1 MITREQFIEKVNSF
15 NLGEELTN
23 KCIEYYD
30 NPSKSTSKEKVIDE
44 ASAEDLVKTVNKWY
58 GIKYSTKERKP
69 RTKKNTVKL
78 ETLLQQINEITDSV
92 IATNDEDDMD
102 DLSSCLT
109 ANVNKLG
116 AELDKIKQA
125 YFNEKNA
132 IENAIKEFNKKHDV
146 NFYLSF
152 KVTEETTEE

>member
-58 GIKYSTKERKP
+58 GIKNSTKEKKP
-69 RTKKNTVKL
+69 RTKKVDIQGKL
-78 ETLLQQINEITDSV
+78 DELNSFVDSIIANANEDEMNNL
-92 IATNDEDDMD
+92 IAALNEASTKVGKVLE
-102 DLSSCLT
+102 
-109 ANVNKLG
+109 
-116 AELDKIKQA
+116 EIDKKNQEEYNNIIK
-125 YFNEKNA
+125 
-132 IENAIKEFNKKHDV
+132 AIKEFNKKNNTNYNLV
-146 NFYLSF
+146 N
-152 KVTEETTEE
+152 KID

>member
-58 GIKYSTKERKP
+58 GIKNSTKEKKP
-69 RTKKNTVKL
+69 RTKKVKL
-78 ETLLQQINEITDSV
+78 EALLQQINDITDSV
-92 IATNDEDDMD
+92 IATNNEDDMD
-102 DLSSCLT
+102 DLSSCLSSN
-109 ANVNKLG
+109 AYKVGKVL
-116 AELDKIKQA
+116 EEIDKKNQEEYNNIIK
-125 YFNEKNA
+125 
-132 IENAIKEFNKKHDV
+132 AIKEFNKKNNTNYNLV
-146 NFYLSF
+146 N
-152 KVTEETTEE
+152 KID

>member
-58 GIKYSTKERKP
+58 GIKHSTKEKKP
-69 RTKKNTVKL
+69 RTKKVDIQGKVDELNSFVDSIIANGNEDEMNELLSALNDASSKVGKVL
-78 ETLLQQINEITDSV
+78 EEI
-92 IATNDEDDMD
+92 
-102 DLSSCLT
+102 
-109 ANVNKLG
+109 
-116 AELDKIKQA
+116 DKKNQEEYNNIIK
-125 YFNEKNA
+125 
-132 IENAIKEFNKKHDV
+132 AIKEFNKKNNTNYNLV
-146 NFYLSF
+146 N
-152 KVTEETTEE
+152 KID